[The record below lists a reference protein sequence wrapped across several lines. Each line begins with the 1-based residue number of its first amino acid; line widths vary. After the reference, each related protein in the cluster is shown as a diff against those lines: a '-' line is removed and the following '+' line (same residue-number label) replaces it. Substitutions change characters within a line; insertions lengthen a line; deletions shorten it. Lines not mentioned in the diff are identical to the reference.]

1 MNEDTLSCRTVD
13 LRTSTIKMDADD
25 TDLRLCFRIISP
37 VKTYTLQ
44 VINWFVIRLNFCFG

>member
-1 MNEDTLSCRTVD
+1 
-13 LRTSTIKMDADD
+13 MDAED

-44 VINWFVIRLNFCFG
+44 VIYLAGFGTFNYAAVLLRLLMPCLKKLGKTLI